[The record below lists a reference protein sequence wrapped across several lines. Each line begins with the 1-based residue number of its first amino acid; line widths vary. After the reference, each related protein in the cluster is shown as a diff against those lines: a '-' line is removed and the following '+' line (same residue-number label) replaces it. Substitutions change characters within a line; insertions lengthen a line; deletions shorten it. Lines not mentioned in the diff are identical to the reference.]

1 MLAWVTDA
9 ERLMPFRDVAMW
21 FAGDPMR
28 YRIVAYGLIFALA
41 AVAIAGARSLRAD
54 RVLSRRPG
62 AALFLGLGL
71 LAIAGG
77 RWPTFFSK
85 DTLNEDEA
93 TLVAQALTA
102 LHFPAPWTGFDGTT
116 TGPLDTY
123 ALDLAA
129 FAGMPL
135 TYFTARIVALLC
147 DFGAVAG
154 MYAALS
160 TLVSARVARLAT
172 IGPIA
177 FFGLAQEEHYL
188 HYSNETL
195 SLCLISCG
203 IACVAWIARSSR
215 PTTAAFA
222 AGVFVGAMPFAKAQ
236 SFPVGVA
243 VGLLALGVAIVRGPS
258 RAIGVR
264 RAVLTLV
271 GIFCVPT
278 WLLAW
283 AYAAGGIESFWYSYI
298 LNELA
303 YKSVGERQPWSFL
316 LATPEVAPYVDFG
329 IGVAFVGAIVLFVRR
344 ARELTRIDYTYI
356 ASLIILAAA
365 IDAVYEPHRGS
376 LNYLQFA
383 IVPVALAAGASLG
396 VLFEAIGEG
405 RIRFVAPAFVV
416 GAIAFAPVASL
427 VQPYAWLGSV
437 GDLYYSSGD
446 PLDGMLA
453 RYVHPGERMAVWGW
467 RPQYNVAMQTLT
479 GTRDSITQDQEWTDN
494 NPYYAYYRHR
504 YMLDIESIR
513 PPVFLDAGQE
523 SFDWTNHVTGGH
535 EDFPE
540 LRSFI
545 ATHYHQVATYK
556 WFRIY
561 VRDA

>member
-129 FAGMPL
+129 LAGMPL

-446 PLDGMLA
+446 PLNGMLA